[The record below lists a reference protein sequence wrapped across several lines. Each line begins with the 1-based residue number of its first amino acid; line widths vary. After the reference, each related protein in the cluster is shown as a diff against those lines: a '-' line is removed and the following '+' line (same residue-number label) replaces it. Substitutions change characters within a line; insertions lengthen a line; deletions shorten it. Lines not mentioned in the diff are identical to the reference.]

1 VLWFFRTVQ
10 LPFYQPAY
18 FNTIA
23 SACIHPKKPVK
34 IRTIPQADIDFKD
47 VSEAVA
53 VSWLAN
59 PDITL
64 RWKKAPD
71 FQKEVNDYALD
82 LVSRIN
88 TGSLRPGQTNTLNQ
102 LNDVIDGGVSK
113 VKTYIEKKY
122 EDGDPQ
128 AQYARFGII
137 KENRSFVISSDRN
150 NRKLALQQ
158 MIDAI
163 AAEGFGAEKFGT
175 AFWTDIQTK
184 YNAAVA
190 EASNTTGD
198 VSIKVATKN
207 ERKKAISLVMS
218 SLLMMLRA
226 NYPDDDECKGV
237 IRQWG
242 WKKESY

>member
-1 VLWFFRTVQ
+1 MK
-10 LPFYQPAY
+10 
-18 FNTIA
+18 TINFQYA
-23 SACIHPKKPVK
+23 PGDAAAPGIGGDDKQPVK
-34 IRTIPQADIDFKD
+34 TRNIPQADIDFKD
-47 VSEAVA
+47 VAEAVA
-53 VSWLAN
+53 DSWLAN
-59 PDITL
+59 TDITL

-71 FQKEVNDYALD
+71 FQKEVTDYANT
-82 LVSRIN
+82 LVSRIT

-102 LNDVIDGGVSK
+102 LDDQIDAAVGK

-128 AQYARFGII
+128 AQYSRFGII
-137 KENRSFVISSDRN
+137 KENRSYAISSDRN

-175 AFWTDIQTK
+175 AFWTDIQTQ
-184 YNAAVA
+184 YAAA
-190 EASNTTGD
+190 FSQASNTTGD
-198 VSIKVATKN
+198 VSGKVATKN
-207 ERKKAISLVMS
+207 ERKKAISTVMT

-226 NYPDDDECKGV
+226 NYPVAEECKGV
-237 IRQWG
+237 IRLWG